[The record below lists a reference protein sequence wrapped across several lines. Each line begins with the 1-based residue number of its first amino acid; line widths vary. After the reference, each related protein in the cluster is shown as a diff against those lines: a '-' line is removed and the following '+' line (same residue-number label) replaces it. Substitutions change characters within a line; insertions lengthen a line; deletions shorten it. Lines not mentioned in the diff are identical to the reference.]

1 MRSQEAVNP
10 AVGTSE
16 ALPVGIFNGT
26 DVLSNPDGILGLYDG
41 SIDCC
46 RDSPFERTL
55 GMNEGL
61 SLSPSADGAKEGRVV
76 PVITDGLREADGMN
90 EGLSLSPSADGAK
103 EGRVVPVITDG
114 LKEADGESDGLWLSP
129 SADGANEADGINEGL
144 SLSPSVVGTKEGR
157 VVPVT
162 TDGL

>member
-76 PVITDGLREADGMN
+76 PVITDGL
-90 EGLSLSPSADGAK
+90 
-103 EGRVVPVITDG
+103 
-114 LKEADGESDGLWLSP
+114 KEADGESDGLWLSP